1 MKIDDGRMRAM
12 HGYEEGK
19 IDAVD
24 TASSSLALSYK
35 KDFLKHFIPITR
47 QQIGRRLT
55 GNRYYVTRKYD
66 GEYAIIFHDGGQTV
80 TINRSGRVR
89 RGIPCIEEA
98 GRLLDAAGI
107 RQAVVPAEIYVEAG
121 QGRGRLNAL
130 LSALADRRRIG
141 SLRLAVFDLLETDGK
156 PVRGSYGEIWKRLEG
171 IFSGGKLVHPVE
183 MEVAASAEGV
193 EAIYDDWVEREG
205 GEGLVVRSDGPFVY
219 KIKPRHSLDAV
230 VVGFSDG
237 TGSMKGQVRS
247 LLLALMP
254 AEGRYQ
260 VVGRVGSGL
269 TEEMRE
275 TLYSRFSREVIPSE
289 YIVTDMDYVAFR
301 MIRPETVIELTAGDL
316 LYETESGPKQ
326 NTVLR
331 IEANAYRIAATV
343 DGVKLLAPVFVRVRM
358 DKRADASDVRLAQI
372 ERFTASFDPTTAPGA
387 ARARIPAGQYPAFPR
402 GLSQDT
408 RWKDDGAEIHGL
420 ENQQRADGRISRL
433 RPLSRQ
439 LLIGAR
445 RPAPPGGESI
455 VECRPDRTAA
465 QGVAR
470 AECAGR
476 LVESRDLPCRAKR
489 GGLQRHP
496 GTRPHRR
503 QVRSGQKLLARRE
516 SRKRRP
522 DSRPRRRQKNHRSGA
537 TPHGLRRAF
546 GHKRPFPAKI
556 AGTDHLSVQTGNSAA
571 GVLHHI

>member
-1 MKIDDGRMRAM
+1 M
-12 HGYEEGK
+12 
-19 IDAVD
+19 
-24 TASSSLALSYK
+24 
-35 KDFLKHFIPITR
+35 
-47 QQIGRRLT
+47 
-55 GNRYYVTRKYD
+55 
-66 GEYAIIFHDGGQTV
+66 

-372 ERFTASFDPTTAPGA
+372 ERFTASFDPTTAQE
-387 ARARIPAGQYPAFPR
+387 RPAPESLPVSTLLFREVYLKTLGGKTMVQKFMVWKTNKEQTGEYPAFVLYHANFSS
-402 GLSQDT
+402 G
-408 RWKDDGAEIHGL
+408 
-420 ENQQRADGRISRL
+420 RADPLRREVKVSSNAAQIGRLL
-433 RPLSRQ
+433 RESLEQNVRGGWSKAATFHAARN
-439 LLIGAR
+439 GAAFNGT
-445 RPAPPGGESI
+445 PE
-455 VECRPDRTAA
+455 PDRTDGRSAPA
-465 QGVAR
+465 KNSSHGGKAGS
-470 AECAGR
+470 AGR
-476 LVESRDLPCRAKR
+476 TAGRGAAKK
-489 GGLQRHP
+489 
-496 GTRPHRR
+496 TT
-503 QVRSGQKLLARRE
+503 
-516 SRKRRP
+516 
-522 DSRPRRRQKNHRSGA
+522 GA
-537 TPHGLRRAF
+537 EQPLTA
-546 GHKRPFPAKI
+546 
-556 AGTDHLSVQTGNSAA
+556 SAA
-571 GVLHHI
+571 LSGTNGPSRRK